1 MQNPFTGRHVLVT
14 GAGGSI
20 GSELCRQIVS
30 DNAASLKLLS
40 LTEAGL
46 YNIDRSLRR
55 DFGKYRDTKVVPVLG
70 SIRDRRLLAEV
81 LPGVDLVIHAAAH
94 KHVPICEA
102 NPLAAIDNNVGGTWI
117 LSVAAAE
124 AGVAEFCLIST
135 DKAVKPI
142 SVMGMTKRLAELI
155 LRDLSTTL
163 PLIARQTRFFT
174 VRFGNVLDSAGSVL
188 PLWREQIAARLPVT
202 ITDYRCE
209 RYFMSICDAVNLI
222 GNVVGFH
229 PTRGTFVLDMGKP
242 RRLIDMAKE
251 LCRRA
256 DYAPEISC
264 IGLRPGEK
272 LTEELHFGGEL
283 VPTSAA
289 GVFIVEEPAHPP
301 LNFSML
307 MDLLEFVATREVR
320 PAIEILWSLTGQEKA
335 HGQD

>member
-1 MQNPFTGRHVLVT
+1 MQNPFAGRHVLVT

-46 YNIDRSLRR
+46 YNIDRTLRR
-55 DFGKYRDTKVVPVLG
+55 DFRKYRETKIVPILG
-70 SIRDRRLLAEV
+70 SVRDRRLLAEV

-102 NPLAAIDNNVGGTWI
+102 NPLAAIENNVGGTWN
-117 LSVAAAE
+117 LAAAAAA

-155 LRDLSTTL
+155 LRDVPVTL
-163 PLIARQTRFFT
+163 PLTARATRFFT

-188 PLWREQIAARLPVT
+188 PLWREQIAAGGPVT

-209 RYFMSICDAVNLI
+209 RYFMTVGDAVHLI
-222 GNVVGFH
+222 GTVVGLH
-229 PTRGTFVLDMGKP
+229 PTGGTFVLDMGPP

-256 DYAPEISC
+256 AYAPEILT

-272 LTEELHFGGEL
+272 LTEELHYGGEL
-283 VPTSAA
+283 VSTSAP
-289 GVFIVEEPAHPP
+289 GVFIVEEPTHAP
-301 LNFSML
+301 LDFSRV
-307 MDLLEFVATREVR
+307 MDLLEAVAVR
-320 PAIEILWSLTGQEKA
+320 DLGTALDIIRTLTGRPEA
-335 HGQD
+335 